1 MMQTNNRTANL
12 LGALALA
19 VTDEF
24 YLAIRKR
31 AAGGPSEAAS
41 LVEIATWPN
50 ETIDL
55 LSRTL
60 RLSPAG
66 TTRLVDRLVR
76 EGLVRREVSDA
87 DRRARTLSATDAGR
101 ARVAV
106 ILAARREV
114 LDRALSQLDTE
125 DRSALE
131 LLLVRMLT
139 AMTSDRETCDHTC
152 RLCDLDN
159 CPPDI
164 CPVEQAAREK
174 DR

>member
-19 VTDEF
+19 ITDEF

-31 AAGGPSEAAS
+31 ASGGPTEAAA

-50 ETIDL
+50 ETIDS

-60 RLSPAG
+60 RLSAAG

-76 EGLVRREVSDA
+76 EGLVRREISDA
-87 DRRARTLSATDAGR
+87 DRRARRLSATEAGR
-101 ARVAV
+101 ARVAA
-106 ILAARREV
+106 ILAARRDV
-114 LDRALSQLDTE
+114 LDRALSQLE
-125 DRSALE
+125 PQERSSLE
-131 LLLVRMLT
+131 LLLERMLT
-139 AMTSDRETCDHTC
+139 CMTSNRETCDHTC

>member
-1 MMQTNNRTANL
+1 MQTNNRTANL

-31 AAGGPSEAAS
+31 TSGGPSEAAA
-41 LVEIATWPN
+41 LVKIATWPN
-50 ETIDL
+50 ETIDS
-55 LSRTL
+55 LSRIL
-60 RLSPAG
+60 RLSAAG

-87 DRRARTLSATDAGR
+87 DRRERRLSATEAGR
-101 ARVAV
+101 ARVAA
-106 ILAARREV
+106 ILAARRDV
-114 LDRALSQLDTE
+114 LDRALSQLEAQDWNV
-125 DRSALE
+125 LE
-131 LLLVRMLT
+131 QLLERMLT
-139 AMTSDRETCDHTC
+139 VMTSDRETCDHTC
-152 RLCDLDN
+152 RLCDLDD

-164 CPVEQAAREK
+164 CPVEKAALEK